1 MTHWRDHQD
10 EEPEFD
16 AVIDALAG
24 WLFLVVMAVPVLAVW
39 LIYTGWG

>member
-16 AVIDALAG
+16 VVIDALAG
-24 WLFLVVMAVPVLAVW
+24 GLFLAVMSVPVLAVW
-39 LIYTGWG
+39 LIYAGWG